1 MSLAFEESSRGGIH
15 IHGVILAAGKGE
27 RMHPLAEEVPKALL
41 NVGGKYLIDWAIER
55 LTRAGIKKIVVAVG
69 WKRSMVEDHLSAS
82 SDIEVNIIDVVD
94 YEIGPLQTLATAI
107 ETFDDDFLLMPV
119 DILIDSSVISGM
131 LTHYSDSVESHGMAL
146 AVDFDTT
153 SGTLVSTTEDGIIT
167 GISNGISNADTM
179 GRSAML
185 FNGNSRLVQDC
196 RKALARGATQLVS
209 LLGQMIHDG
218 HSLRYYSVNSHS
230 IDIDTLADLL
240 SANRHILQKGEFS
253 QSGQVFVPEG
263 DRIEIGDN
271 LSLNSNITLQK
282 GTELIGPVLISQGCD
297 IGENCRIG
305 PNTTIG
311 SNSNLLSGCEI
322 SDTIVFGESTISTQS
337 QLQGTIVYK
346 SNQYSL
352 E

>member
-1 MSLAFEESSRGGIH
+1 
-15 IHGVILAAGKGE
+15 
-27 RMHPLAEEVPKALL
+27 MHPLTEEVPKALL

-55 LTRAGIKKIVVAVG
+55 LTRAGIEKIVVAVG
-69 WKRSMVEDHLSAS
+69 WKRSMVEDHLSIS
-82 SDIEVNIIDVVD
+82 SEIEVSIVNVVD

-107 ETFDDDFLLMPV
+107 ETFDDDFLLTPV

-131 LTHYSDSVESHGMAL
+131 LTHYSESVESHGMAL

-167 GISNGISNADTM
+167 GIGNGISDADTM

-185 FNGNSRLVQDC
+185 FNGNSRLAQDC

-209 LLGQMIHDG
+209 LLGQMIHSG
-218 HSLRYYSVNSHS
+218 QSLRYYSVNSHS

-253 QSGQVFVPEG
+253 QSEQVFVPEG
-263 DRIEIGDN
+263 DKNEIVDN

-337 QLQGTIVYK
+337 RIQGTIVYK

>member
-1 MSLAFEESSRGGIH
+1 
-15 IHGVILAAGKGE
+15 
-27 RMHPLAEEVPKALL
+27 MHPLTEEVPKALL
-41 NVGGKYLIDWAIER
+41 NVGGKCLIDWAIER
-55 LTRAGIKKIVVAVG
+55 LTRAGIEKIVVAVG
-69 WKRSMVEDHLSAS
+69 WKRSMVEDHLSIS
-82 SDIEVNIIDVVD
+82 SDIEVSIVNVVD
-94 YEIGPLQTLATAI
+94 YEIGPLQTLVTAI
-107 ETFDDDFLLMPV
+107 ETFDDDFLLSPV

-131 LTHYSDSVESHGMAL
+131 LTHYSESVESHGMAL

-167 GISNGISNADTM
+167 GIGNGISDADTM

-185 FNGNSRLVQDC
+185 FKGNSRLAQDC

-209 LLGQMIHDG
+209 LLGQLIHNG
-218 HSLRYYSVNSHS
+218 QSLRYYSVNSHS
-230 IDIDTLADLL
+230 FDIDTLPDLL

-297 IGENCRIG
+297 IRENCRIG

-311 SNSNLLSGCEI
+311 SSSNLLSGCEI
-322 SDTIVFGESTISTQS
+322 SDTIVFGESTISAQS
-337 QLQGTIVYK
+337 QIQGTIVYK

>member
-27 RMHPLAEEVPKALL
+27 RMHPLTEEVPKALL
-41 NVGGKYLIDWAIER
+41 NVGGKCLIDWAIER
-55 LTRAGIKKIVVAVG
+55 LTRAGIEKIVVAVG
-69 WKRSMVEDHLSAS
+69 WKRSMVEDHLSIS
-82 SDIEVNIIDVVD
+82 SDIEVSIVNVVD
-94 YEIGPLQTLATAI
+94 YEIGPLQTLVTAI
-107 ETFDDDFLLMPV
+107 ETFDDDFLLTPV

-131 LTHYSDSVESHGMAL
+131 LTHYSESVESHGMAL

-153 SGTLVSTTEDGIIT
+153 SGTLVSTTEDSIIT
-167 GISNGISNADTM
+167 GIGNGISDADTM

-185 FNGNSRLVQDC
+185 FNGNSRLAQDC

-209 LLGQMIHDG
+209 LLGQMIHGG

-230 IDIDTLADLL
+230 IDIDTLPDLL

-297 IGENCRIG
+297 IRENCRIG

-311 SNSNLLSGCEI
+311 SSSNLLSGCEI
-322 SDTIVFGESTISTQS
+322 SDTIVFGESTISAQS
-337 QLQGTIVYK
+337 QIQGTIVYK